1 LLFPSTAASRRR
13 RSISFSTQ
21 PQLSKNSKKKLL
33 PTAKS
38 YIEAMRVRPGGSGTN
53 ADDLEAAL
61 GERLREAAYADA
73 GYMTRR
79 LADDVVVPAHP
90 ATTRKERELAEAES
104 GSEGEG
110 EDEAEERRIRSSS
123 ASASAGSSRRS
134 LPNAPRNFPE
144 GYRLRRAHGATV
156 TAVALSSDALS
167 VFSVSKDGS
176 LIRTDTETGQRAATA
191 ARRPPGAPSTH
202 EAAARMGKSLHTLN
216 PTAAANAA
224 APWAARRRAGVAI
237 GGNSSAGGSSSALL
251 AVAASDCGRWVAVGG
266 TDGSVHAYDART
278 LALVR
283 SHAGHIGAVTSLAFA
298 PGAGA
303 AAAAAAAGV
312 GATGV
317 GAGAASRPC
326 GDLFSGGADG
336 TVRIWSL
343 DDGAYVDS
351 LLGHQAA
358 VLSLAVARGGAGGG
372 GRPISGA
379 ADRTCRLWK
388 VAEETQLIFRAPGQ
402 SVDAVCSVGGGG
414 GEWVS
419 GGADGALCLWS
430 PLKKRPAARV
440 AAAHGRSSP
449 SSRRSASPL
458 DPVRGW
464 IGAVA
469 ASRGGDLV
477 ASGAGD
483 GSVRLWAARG
493 VGGGGG
499 ASQRAL
505 EPLGSLP
512 APGFVNGLAVSR
524 DARVLVAGV
533 GPEPRLG
540 RWSRAPGARPALVV
554 QRLRRRGEGEGAG
567 GEAAEDEE
575 EDE

>member
-1 LLFPSTAASRRR
+1 M
-13 RSISFSTQ
+13 
-21 PQLSKNSKKKLL
+21 NKK
-33 PTAKS
+33 TAKS
-38 YIEAMRVRPGGSGTN
+38 YIEAMRVRSGGAT

-61 GERLREAAYADA
+61 GDRLREAAYADA
-73 GYMTRR
+73 GYMTRK
-79 LADDVVVPAHP
+79 LADSVLIPPLP
-90 ATTRKERELAEAES
+90 ATARKQVEEQSES
-104 GSEGEG
+104 ESESE
-110 EDEAEERRIRSSS
+110 EEVEERRIRSSNAASSS
-123 ASASAGSSRRS
+123 ALRRS
-134 LPNAPRNFPE
+134 LPNAPRSFPE

-156 TAVALSSDALS
+156 TAVTLSSDAAS

-176 LIRTDTETGQRAATA
+176 LVRTDTETGKRAATAAA
-191 ARRPPGAPSTH
+191 ARRPPGAPTTH

-224 APWAARRRAGVAI
+224 APWAASRR
-237 GGNSSAGGSSSALL
+237 SAGASAVGGGGKGAPALL
-251 AVAASDCGRWVAVGG
+251 AVAASDCGRWVAAGG
-266 TDGSVHAYDART
+266 TDGAVHAYDART
-278 LALVR
+278 LTHVR

-312 GATGV
+312 G
-317 GAGAASRPC
+317 GAGAGGGGGSTSLPC
-326 GDLFSGGADG
+326 GDLYSGGADG
-336 TVRIWSL
+336 TVKIWSL

-351 LLGHQAA
+351 LFGHQAA
-358 VLSLAVARGGAGGG
+358 VLSLAVARGGAGGT
-372 GRPISGA
+372 GRPISGG

-388 VAEETQLIFRAPGQ
+388 VAEETQLIFRAPSQ

-430 PLKKRPAARV
+430 PLKKRPAAKV
-440 AAAHGRSSP
+440 AAAHASMRRGAPRSS
-449 SSRRSASPL
+449 
-458 DPVRGW
+458 DPVRSW

-493 VGGGGG
+493 VGGSGGG
-499 ASQRAL
+499 SSSGSSQRSL
-505 EPLGSLP
+505 EALGSLP
-512 APGFVNGLAVSR
+512 APGFVNGLAISR

-540 RWSRAPGARPALVV
+540 RWSRAPSARPALVV
-554 QRLRRRGEGEGAG
+554 QRLRHEGDDDGRGD
-567 GEAAEDEE
+567 DE
-575 EDE
+575 

>member
-1 LLFPSTAASRRR
+1 
-13 RSISFSTQ
+13 
-21 PQLSKNSKKKLL
+21 
-33 PTAKS
+33 
-38 YIEAMRVRPGGSGTN
+38 MRVRPGGSSAGT

-61 GERLREAAYADA
+61 GDRLREAAYADA

-79 LADDVVVPAHP
+79 LADDVLIPPPP
-90 ATTRKERELAEAES
+90 ATARRVVESES
-104 GSEGEG
+104 GSEGDEDD
-110 EDEAEERRIRSSS
+110 EDEESEEQAEERRIRSSS
-123 ASASAGSSRRS
+123 AAARSRS

-156 TAVALSSDALS
+156 TAVALSADALS

-191 ARRPPGAPSTH
+191 ARRPPGAPTTH
-202 EAAARMGKSLHTLN
+202 EGAAKMGKSLHTLN

-224 APWAARRRAGVAI
+224 APWAAGRRAGVAI
-237 GGNSSAGGSSSALL
+237 GRNSSSSGGGSSALL

-278 LALVR
+278 LTLVR

-312 GATGV
+312 GGTGV
-317 GAGAASRPC
+317 GGGVASLPC
-326 GDLFSGGADG
+326 GDLYSGGADG
-336 TVRIWSL
+336 TVKIWSL

-351 LLGHQAA
+351 LFGHQAA
-358 VLSLAVARGGAGGG
+358 VLSLAVARGGAGGI
-372 GRPISGA
+372 GRPVSGG

-430 PLKKRPAARV
+430 PLKKRPAAKV
-440 AAAHGRSSP
+440 AAAHSAPHASSSP
-449 SSRRSASPL
+449 LSL
-458 DPVRGW
+458 DPVRSW

-493 VGGGGG
+493 VGGSSGSGGSS
-499 ASQRAL
+499 AQRSL
-505 EPLGSLP
+505 EALGSIP

-554 QRLRRRGEGEGAG
+554 QRLRRKGEEG
-567 GEAAEDEE
+567 GEEVAE
-575 EDE
+575 EDDE

>member
-1 LLFPSTAASRRR
+1 
-13 RSISFSTQ
+13 
-21 PQLSKNSKKKLL
+21 
-33 PTAKS
+33 
-38 YIEAMRVRPGGSGTN
+38 MRVRTGAGT

-61 GERLREAAYADA
+61 GDRLREAAYADA
-73 GYMTRR
+73 GYVTRR
-79 LADDVVVPAHP
+79 LADDILIPARPAAPRKVVVKVA
-90 ATTRKERELAEAES
+90 AAAAAAAAAAVESESEAES
-104 GSEGEG
+104 
-110 EDEAEERRIRSSS
+110 EAEEQAEEQEAEQQRRVRSSSS
-123 ASASAGSSRRS
+123 ASAARS
-134 LPNAPRNFPE
+134 LPNPPRNFPE
-144 GYRLRRAHGATV
+144 GYRLKRAHGATV
-156 TAVALSSDALS
+156 TAVALSSDAHS

-191 ARRPPGAPSTH
+191 ARRPPGAPTTH
-202 EAAARMGKSLHTLN
+202 EAAAKMGKALHTLN

-224 APWAARRRAGVAI
+224 APWAAGRRAGVA
-237 GGNSSAGGSSSALL
+237 GGKSSSSAALL
-251 AVAASDCGRWVAVGG
+251 AVAASDCGRWVAAGG
-266 TDGSVHAYDART
+266 ADGAVHAYDART
-278 LALVR
+278 LTLVR

-298 PGAGA
+298 PGARA
-303 AAAAAAAGV
+303 AAAAAAAGISSDP
-312 GATGV
+312 T
-317 GAGAASRPC
+317 SLPC
-326 GDLFSGGADG
+326 GDLYSGGADG
-336 TVRIWSL
+336 TVKIWSL

-351 LLGHQAA
+351 LFGHQAA
-358 VLSLAVARGGAGGG
+358 VLSLAVSRSGG
-372 GRPISGA
+372 GRPISGG

-430 PLKKRPAARV
+430 PMKKRPAAKV
-440 AAAHGRSSP
+440 NAAHASP
-449 SSRRSASPL
+449 HKASPHRPL
-458 DPVRGW
+458 DPVRSW

-483 GSVRLWAARG
+483 GSIRLWAARG
-493 VGGGGG
+493 VGGGSGSGG
-499 ASQRAL
+499 GGNSSSSSSQRSL

-540 RWSRAPGARPALVV
+540 RWSKVPSARPALVV
-554 QRLRRRGEGEGAG
+554 QRLRRKGEEENGE
-567 GEAAEDEE
+567 EVE

>member
-1 LLFPSTAASRRR
+1 
-13 RSISFSTQ
+13 
-21 PQLSKNSKKKLL
+21 
-33 PTAKS
+33 
-38 YIEAMRVRPGGSGTN
+38 MRVRPGGATS
-53 ADDLEAAL
+53 ADDLESAL
-61 GERLREAAYADA
+61 GDRLREAAFADA
-73 GYMTRR
+73 GYVTRR
-79 LADDVVVPAHP
+79 LADSVVIPAPP
-90 ATTRKERELAEAES
+90 ATARRELEVES
-104 GSEGEG
+104 GDSESG
-110 EDEAEERRIRSSS
+110 EDEGEEIEEEEQEERRVRSSS
-123 ASASAGSSRRS
+123 ATARPRH
-134 LPNAPRNFPE
+134 LPNAPRNFPQ

-156 TAVALSSDALS
+156 TAVALSADALS

-176 LIRTDTETGQRAATA
+176 LIRTDTETGKRPATA
-191 ARRPPGAPSTH
+191 ARRPPGAPATH
-202 EAAARMGKSLHTLN
+202 EAAARAGKALHAVN

-224 APWAARRRAGVAI
+224 APWAAGRRSGVAI
-237 GGNSSAGGSSSALL
+237 GKNAASGRGGSSLL

-266 TDGSVHAYDART
+266 IDGSVHAYDART

-312 GATGV
+312 GGNGI
-317 GAGAASRPC
+317 GADASASSLPC
-326 GDLFSGGADG
+326 GDLYSGGADG
-336 TVRIWSL
+336 TVKIWSL

-351 LLGHQAA
+351 LFGHQAA
-358 VLSLAVARGGAGGG
+358 VLSLAVARGRPVSGG
-372 GRPISGA
+372 

-388 VAEETQLIFRAPGQ
+388 VAEESQLIFRAPGQ

-414 GEWVS
+414 GEWAS

-430 PLKKRPAARV
+430 PLKKRPAAKV
-440 AAAHGRSSP
+440 AAAHGLAAARGGSPRSS
-449 SSRRSASPL
+449 

-493 VGGGGG
+493 VGGGGSS
-499 ASQRAL
+499 SQRSL
-505 EPLGSLP
+505 EALGSIP

-540 RWSRAPGARPALVV
+540 RWSRAPSARPALVV
-554 QRLRRRGEGEGAG
+554 QRLRRRGEEEGE
-567 GEAAEDEE
+567 EE
-575 EDE
+575 EDEGEDDE